1 MQTENSSTSSMSHR
15 ILIFDSGLGGLSVAR
30 AIRHRMPDAQ
40 AIYAADNQG
49 FPYGDW
55 PQDKLVGRIVDVLDR
70 LISVAVPNVV
80 VIACNT
86 ASTLALEPLRQRFS
100 LPFVG
105 AVPAIKPAA
114 EISKSG
120 IIGVLAT
127 PGTVDRAYTQALVDT
142 FASHRT
148 VVLHGCKNLAEM
160 AEGCLRGAPLSDE
173 DLAAEIAPVFVEQ
186 GGRRTDAVVLGCTHY
201 PLIADRIAA
210 VAPWPVDFIDPS
222 DAIARQVVKVAGKEN
237 PICDVA
243 VEPPTA
249 LLTKTSTDF
258 VRVLAQEG
266 FARNDLV
273 AL

>member
-1 MQTENSSTSSMSHR
+1 MSQR

-30 AIRHRMPDAQ
+30 AVVSRMPEAQ
-40 AIYAADNQG
+40 TLYAADNDG

-55 PQDKLVGRIVDVLDR
+55 PKEALVERIVAVLGR
-70 LISVAVPNVV
+70 LIAESVPNVV

-86 ASTLALEPLRQRFS
+86 ASTLALGTLRQRFS

-105 AVPAIKPAA
+105 TVPAIKPAA
-114 EISKSG
+114 EVSESG

-127 PGTVDRAYTQALVDT
+127 PGTVDRDYTQALVDT

-148 VVLHGCKNLAEM
+148 VVLHGCRHLADM
-160 AEGCLRGAPLSDE
+160 AERCLHGKHLSDT

-201 PLIADRIAA
+201 PLIAGRIAA
-210 VAPWPVDFIDPS
+210 VAPWPVNLIDPS
-222 DAIARQVVKVAGKEN
+222 EAIARQVARVVKGETAPGEMG
-237 PICDVA
+237 DS
-243 VEPPTA
+243 PTA
-249 LLTKTSTDF
+249 FLTKPSHEFAD
-258 VRVLAQEG
+258 VLAREG
-266 FARNDLV
+266 FARNRLL